1 MAPTPPP
8 CTETAAERW
17 ANVVTHGV
25 GILLSITAIV
35 VLTVYAALHGDAVR
49 LVCVVVFGVTLLLMY
64 TASTCFH
71 CARHETFRHWFKV
84 CDHASIY
91 ALIAGTYTPFLL
103 VLVGGAWGWGLFG
116 VLWGLTLVGSALKVF
131 FVDRFEPLS
140 VAIYVAMGWLALV
153 AAKPFLNALP
163 HGAMAWILAG
173 GVAYTSG
180 VAFFFWERLRFNH
193 AIWHLFVLGGSA
205 CHFFAVLFYVVPRV

>member
-1 MAPTPPP
+1 MPPP

-17 ANVVTHGV
+17 ANVVTHGIGV
-25 GILLSITAIV
+25 LLSIVAIV
-35 VLTVYAALHGDAVR
+35 VLTVCAATRGDAMRVA
-49 LVCVVVFGVTLLLMY
+49 CVAVFGVTLLLMY
-64 TASTCFH
+64 TSSTCFH

-103 VLVGGAWGWGLFG
+103 VLVRGGWGWSLFG
-116 VLWGLTLVGSALKVF
+116 VLWGLTLVGAVLKVF
-131 FVDRFEPLS
+131 FVHRWEPLS
-140 VAIYVAMGWLALV
+140 VAIYVAMGWIALIAV
-153 AAKPFLNALP
+153 KPFLNALP

-180 VAFFFWERLRFNH
+180 VVFFFWERLRFNH

-205 CHFFAVLFYVVPRV
+205 CHFFAVLFYVVPRS